1 MAGQEWVARKMD
13 GRSNWGGGQPRL
25 ITRRRHES
33 RAECIAEAKQELGIP
48 YDDELPSDV
57 RIEHAG
63 EVDDDTLFGEWVA
76 RRGHLQRCGR
86 CHRQQQEAETG
97 KAAKWAYHLEA
108 ATDLAVLHCQYCDKE
123 SKLPV
128 NWRDEAGWP

>member
-13 GRSNWGGGQPRL
+13 GWSNWGGGLPRL
-25 ITRRRHES
+25 ITRRHES
-33 RAECIAEAKQELGIP
+33 RAECIGEAKRELGIP

-97 KAAKWAYHLEA
+97 KAAKWAYHLET
-108 ATDLAVLHCQYCDKE
+108 ATDLVVLHCQYCDKE
-123 SKLPV
+123 SKLTV